1 MMLWDCSWVQ
11 NNIINGKDY
20 GAHALE
26 LLRSYGIPP
35 LVTTR
40 LQSTDAP
47 YRTTQR
53 PTTPKAKTTK
63 KVPTSKQSS
72 TPTTATSSPPL
83 TTGEFP
89 SLVVHAL

>member
-20 GAHALE
+20 GAHAFE

-40 LQSTDAP
+40 LQSTHAP
-47 YRTTQR
+47 SPTTQR
-53 PTTPKAKTTK
+53 PTTPRSKTTK
-63 KVPTSKQSS
+63 KTNKQIKQYSNNSYLIPTS
-72 TPTTATSSPPL
+72 
-83 TTGEFP
+83 
-89 SLVVHAL
+89 HDR